1 MISKVGYDGCT
12 GQSVYKQLVSDGA
25 EQASFAQEQSL
36 FLTCIVPLQIKS
48 KETEHLIWRNP
59 RPSSTFY
66 CRPIRFQYIKE
77 SEDVVME
84 EHRFLNEFQAVPT
97 KFEGFTVHHELEQ
110 TMVDGKVATIISPVT
125 SATTRCSICG
135 LTCSKLNNL
144 NLVEKVAS
152 KLPVDMF
159 KHGLSTLHLW
169 IRSMECCLHIS
180 YRMDIKKWQA
190 RKEDKEVVKEKQRK
204 VQKELRQ
211 ALGINVDIP
220 KSGGSGTS
228 NDGNTARTFFKHYKE
243 SARWGG
249 RNGVMSGFGSI

>member
-1 MISKVGYDGCT
+1 
-12 GQSVYKQLVSDGA
+12 
-25 EQASFAQEQSL
+25 
-36 FLTCIVPLQIKS
+36 
-48 KETEHLIWRNP
+48 
-59 RPSSTFY
+59 
-66 CRPIRFQYIKE
+66 
-77 SEDVVME
+77 
-84 EHRFLNEFQAVPT
+84 
-97 KFEGFTVHHELEQ
+97 
-110 TMVDGKVATIISPVT
+110 MVDGRVVTMISPVT
-125 SATTRCSICG
+125 SATTSCSICG

-144 NLVEKVAS
+144 SLVEKVAS
-152 KLPVDMF
+152 KLPDDMF

-180 YRMDIKKWQA
+180 YRMEIKKWQA

-249 RNGVMSGFGSI
+249 RNGVRIWIHIKTERLKYTSPANMLHEIDYICLDTHDTDEF